1 MQENVSDSFVGSLV
15 DNRYQVISRLASGG
29 MSTVYLATDQR
40 LDRDVALKVL
50 HPHLVNDGSFLDRL
64 SREARSAAKLSHPHV
79 VGVLDQGHDG
89 RTAYLVMEYIKGHTL
104 RDVIREKGAL
114 SPRLALALIDPVVE
128 GLGSAHAAGLIH
140 RDVKPENVLIAD
152 DGRIKIGDFGLARAV
167 TTTTST
173 GTLIGTVAYLS
184 PELVLGQPADA
195 RSDIYSTGIMLFEML
210 TGKQPYDGDVPIQVA
225 YQHANSTVAPPS
237 SLVPGLATEVD
248 ELVQWCTAKDPE
260 KRPVDGNALL
270 SELRHIRTNLSD
282 AELDLHPPAARWEGS
297 PGAAAGLR
305 TPGQAGGGFPVPPAP
320 QRPPSRP
327 GPPAGH
333 TEVLSHLQDQAVQGQ
348 AVQGQAHGGHRPT
361 EVISHRNN
369 PTTVFPARRLPPGY
383 GLDPDNDFDAG
394 ADIEGADFG
403 GADADVDRP
412 HNGQR
417 GADARS
423 GAGLAR
429 GRTAPG
435 QGVLS
440 KREQRKQDRVDER
453 ARARAAATPLRTLRE
468 GNARRRGVLW
478 IVILVIAALLATGAG
493 WFFGMGPGSPG
504 TVPSVAN
511 RTVAEAQQLL
521 RAAGFQSSTQDVFDD
536 DVRAGLVVGSEPEA
550 GTEIRKY
557 QQVSLFVSKGPQ
569 LFPLPQLTGK
579 SLDAA
584 KEALSRA
591 EMALGKITE
600 KFDEEAPAGT
610 VLAQAPAAA
619 AQVKHG
625 TPVSLTVSKGPQPIP
640 VPDVRGA
647 EQAAAFRAIE
657 AAGLVAVVADK
668 TVNDRNIPEGAVIR
682 QEPAS
687 GTLTR
692 GSTVTLTI
700 SAGPK
705 LVKVP
710 NYIGE
715 QVSDAREALEKR
727 GFEVRVNNILGGF
740 FGTVRDQDPVDTEVP
755 EGSVVTLTVV

>member
-1 MQENVSDSFVGSLV
+1 MQENVSDTLVGSLV
-15 DNRYQVISRLASGG
+15 DNRYRVNSRLASGG

-50 HPHLVNDGSFLDRL
+50 HPHFVSDGSFLDRL
-64 SREARSAAKLSHPHV
+64 AREARSAAKLSHPHV

-128 GLGSAHAAGLIH
+128 GLGSAHDAGLIH

-184 PELVLGQPADA
+184 PELVLGRPADA

-210 TGKQPYDGDVPIQVA
+210 TGKQPFEGDVPIQVA
-225 YQHANSTVAPPS
+225 YQHVNSTVAPPS
-237 SLVPGLATEVD
+237 TLVPGLAAEVD

-282 AELDLHPPAARWEGS
+282 AELDLQPPAALREGGS
-297 PGAAAGLR
+297 ATAAGIEG
-305 TPGQAGGGFPVPPAP
+305 PGQAGGAFAVPPAP
-320 QRPPSRP
+320 QRLPFRD
-327 GPPAGH
+327 GAPAGH
-333 TEVLSHLQDQAVQGQ
+333 TEVLSQVLQDQAVQDQ
-348 AVQGQAHGGHRPT
+348 PAQGHGGQLHT
-361 EVISHRNN
+361 EVIPHTSN
-369 PTTVFPARRLPPGY
+369 PTTIFPARRLPPGF
-383 GLDPDNDFDAG
+383 GLDRDHDVDAG
-394 ADIEGADFG
+394 PVVDD
-403 GADADVDRP
+403 ADAGRP
-412 HNGQR
+412 HNRLR
-417 GADARS
+417 GTVARS
-423 GAGLAR
+423 Q
-429 GRTAPG
+429 PG
-435 QGVLS
+435 QTAAGKTKPGQEVLS
-440 KREQRKQDRVDER
+440 KREQRKQERVDER
-453 ARARAAATPLRTLRE
+453 ARARAAATPLRSLRE
-468 GNARRRGVLW
+468 GNPRRRGVLW

-536 DVRAGLVVGSEPEA
+536 HVSAGLVVGSVPEA

-557 QQVSLFVSKGPQ
+557 QEVSLFVSKGPQ
-569 LFPLPQLTGK
+569 LYPLPQLTGK

-584 KEALSRA
+584 KEALNRA
-591 EMALGKITE
+591 EMALGKIIE

-640 VPDVRGA
+640 VPNVRGA
-647 EQAAAFRAIE
+647 EQSAAFRAIE
-657 AAGLVAVVADK
+657 AAGLVAVVADV
-668 TVNDRNIPEGAVIR
+668 TVNDRSIPQGAVVR